1 MRSTGTCTESP
12 QVSDDQ
18 LKLDQTL
25 KRLRKLRWI
34 GKEREAQKI
43 FRSLGDIRVPSSVPA
58 DWSHLNWIDQLI
70 LEEILHVASPANR
83 RV

>member
-1 MRSTGTCTESP
+1 MRLTGTRTESP

-43 FRSLGDIRVPSSVPA
+43 FRSLGDISVPSSVLA

-70 LEEILHVASPANR
+70 LEEILHIAPPANR